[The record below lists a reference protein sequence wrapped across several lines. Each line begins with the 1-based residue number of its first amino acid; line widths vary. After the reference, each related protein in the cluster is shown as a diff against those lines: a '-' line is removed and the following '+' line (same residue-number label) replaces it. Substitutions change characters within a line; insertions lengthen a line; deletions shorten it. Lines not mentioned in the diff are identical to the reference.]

1 MDYLPLFVSVRERQ
15 VVLIGGG
22 VVAARKAEL
31 LLKAH
36 ASLVV
41 ISLNFAKAYS

>member
-22 VVAARKAEL
+22 VVAARKQR
-31 LLKAH
+31 
-36 ASLVV
+36 
-41 ISLNFAKAYS
+41 YY